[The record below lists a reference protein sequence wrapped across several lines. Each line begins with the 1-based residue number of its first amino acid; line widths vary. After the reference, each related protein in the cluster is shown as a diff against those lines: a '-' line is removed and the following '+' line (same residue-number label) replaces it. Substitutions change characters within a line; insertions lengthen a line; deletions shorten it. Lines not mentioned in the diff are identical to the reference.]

1 MMGGRGEGWKWWKGD
16 DRVMKDI
23 VSRRWIDRAAGMV
36 DSGRSR
42 CARVSRQNVI
52 ISNSMNS
59 TGSSVGRMDLSI

>member
-1 MMGGRGEGWKWWKGD
+1 M
-16 DRVMKDI
+16 DI
-23 VSRRWIDRAAGMV
+23 VTREDGSIGRLV